1 MAPQLPRAEELFGSD
16 NPRDLAAKADA
27 FNEATVKSMQA
38 GARGDFVPAVHI
50 PGVSENSP
58 VSALGALEKALSN
71 PSIAKSIDASTL
83 ASLQTQVQ
91 QQREIVKDITIGDG
105 LTTGSPIG
113 TGLVPFDLE
122 APAKYLAPR
131 PTPLRNKLPREKGQ
145 GTSRRFKRITGITG
159 SGTGGVGSFHP
170 GISETTQ
177 NNFAPNGA
185 SNALYLNR
193 GAKISYAGDDKIVP
207 YFAFGLS
214 DSVSFEAQFAGQ
226 GFQDIRALSAQSLL
240 YSSMLMEER
249 MLLMGRGSNTSY
261 FAGALSVPTATI
273 ANASPNTGESAVT
286 GYTTNIWVKV
296 TADAGDFGESASS
309 TIASVAASAG
319 TVAVVTI
326 SSAIT
331 GALGYRVYVGT
342 GASAPA
348 DSALFYAG
356 RTGSLTFRITGALP
370 TSGTTVAHAVSTD
383 TSAYANGYDG
393 IMAYVTGSQAGYTKN
408 LNSTFNGVSP
418 GSEFQAAFASLYTS
432 VKADPDE
439 ILFNGTDRKN
449 LSELLKN
456 SSSTNYRLTLQQ
468 DEIGNAV
475 VGSVITAIQ
484 NEVTGKVVPMTVH
497 PWMPQGNTAIL
508 SYSLPIPDSQVSN
521 VWSVVNVQDYMGINW
536 PVVDFQ
542 YQMSSYWQ
550 GTFVC
555 YAPAWNGSITGIAVS

>member
-1 MAPQLPRAEELFGSD
+1 MSTLPPASEMFGTTD
-16 NPRDLAAKADA
+16 PRDLAAKAEG
-27 FNEATVKSMQA
+27 FNEAVSKSLNA
-38 GARGDFVPAVHI
+38 GARGDFQPAI
-50 PGVSENSP
+50 NLPGMTKGVG
-58 VSALGALEKALSN
+58 SAMASLEAAANDPILAKAIGA
-71 PSIAKSIDASTL
+71 DTL
-83 ASLQTQVQ
+83 ASLQAQVQ
-91 QQREIVKDITIGDG
+91 ASREIVKDITIGDG

-159 SGTGGVGSFHP
+159 SGTGGVGVFHP

-177 NNFAPNGA
+177 NNFAPSGA

-193 GAKISYAGDDKIVP
+193 GAKITYAGDDKVVP
-207 YFAFGLS
+207 YFEFGVS
-214 DSVSFEAQFAGQ
+214 DSVSFAAQYAGQ

-240 YSSMLMEER
+240 YSSMLLEER
-249 MLLMGRGSNTSY
+249 MLLMGRGSDTTY
-261 FAGALSVPTATI
+261 FSGALSAPSITI
-273 ANASPNTGESAVT
+273 TLRAPATGETAIT
-286 GYTTNIWVKV
+286 GASTNIYVKA
-296 TADAGDFGESASS
+296 TSDAGDFGQSVLSS
-309 TIASVAASAG
+309 VASVAASAG
-319 TVAVVTI
+319 TVADVKITAPV
-326 SSAIT
+326 T
-331 GALGYRVYVGT
+331 GALGYRVYSGT
-342 GASAPA
+342 AASAPA
-348 DSALFYAG
+348 DSALFYDG
-356 RTGSLTFRITGALP
+356 RTGSLTFTVQGAFP
-370 TSGTTVAHAVSTD
+370 TTIAASTVTAS
-383 TSAYANGYDG
+383 SSQANGYDG
-393 IMAYVTGSQAGYTKN
+393 IMPIVTGANSGYTKN
-408 LNSTFNGVSP
+408 LNSTFNAVSP
-418 GSEFQAAFASLYTS
+418 GSEFQTAFASLYDS

-475 VGSVITAIQ
+475 LGSVITAIQ

-536 PVVDFQ
+536 PVIDFQ
-542 YQMSSYWQ
+542 YQISSYWQ
-550 GTFVC
+550 GTFLC
-555 YAPAWNGSITGIAVS
+555 YAPAWNGSVTGIAA

>member
-1 MAPQLPRAEELFGSD
+1 MATLPPASEMFGTTD
-16 NPRDLAAKADA
+16 PRDLAAKTEG
-27 FNEATVKSMQA
+27 FNEAISKSLNA
-38 GARGDFVPAVHI
+38 GARGDFNPAVHI
-50 PGVSENSP
+50 PGMTKGVGSAMASLEAAANDP
-58 VSALGALEKALSN
+58 VLAKAIGA
-71 PSIAKSIDASTL
+71 DTL
-83 ASLQTQVQ
+83 ASLQAQVQ
-91 QQREIVKDITIGDG
+91 ASREIVKDITIGDG

-159 SGTGGVGSFHP
+159 SGTGGVGVFHP

-177 NNFAPNGA
+177 NNFAPSGA

-193 GAKISYAGDDKIVP
+193 GAKITYAGDDKVVP
-207 YFAFGLS
+207 YFEFGVS
-214 DSVSFEAQFAGQ
+214 DSVSFAAQYAGQ

-240 YSSMLMEER
+240 YSSMLLEER

-261 FAGALSVPTATI
+261 FSGALSAPSITI
-273 ANASPNTGESAVT
+273 TLRAPATGETAIT
-286 GYTTNIWVKV
+286 GAGTNIYVKA
-296 TADAGDFGESASS
+296 TSDAGDFGQSVLSS
-309 TIASVAASAG
+309 VASVAASAG
-319 TVAVVTI
+319 TVADVKIT
-326 SSAIT
+326 SAVT
-331 GALGYRVYVGT
+331 GALGYRVYSGT
-342 GASAPA
+342 GSSAPA
-348 DSALFYAG
+348 DSALFYDG
-356 RTGSLTFRITGALP
+356 RTGSLTYTLQGAFP
-370 TSGTTVAHAVSTD
+370 TTIAASTAASD

-393 IMAYVTGSQAGYTKN
+393 IMPTVTGANSGYTKN
-408 LNSTFNGVSP
+408 INGSFNATSP
-418 GSEFQAAFASLYTS
+418 GAEFQTAFASLYDS

-456 SSSTNYRLTLQQ
+456 SSSNNYRLTLTQ

-475 VGSVITAIQ
+475 MGSVITAIQ

-508 SYSLPIPDSQVSN
+508 SYTLPIPDSQVSN

-536 PVVDFQ
+536 PVIDFQ
-542 YQMSSYWQ
+542 YQISSYWQ
-550 GTFVC
+550 GTFLC
-555 YAPAWNGSITGIAVS
+555 YAPAWNGSVTGISA

>member
-1 MAPQLPRAEELFGSD
+1 MNISPETLFGTSD
-16 NPRDLAAKADA
+16 PRDLAAKTEG
-27 FNEATVKSMQA
+27 FHEALNKSITA
-38 GARGDFVPAVHI
+38 AARGEFVPAAEMSI
-50 PGVSENSP
+50 PGVGQSP
-58 VSALGALEKALSN
+58 AVALAEAEKAISN
-71 PSIAKSIDASTL
+71 PMLAKAIGADAL
-83 ASLQTQVQ
+83 ASIQQQVQ
-91 QQREIVKDITIGDG
+91 AGREIVKDIVVGDG
-105 LTTGSPIG
+105 FTTGSPVS

-131 PTPLRNKLPREKGQ
+131 PTPLRNKLARVKGQ
-145 GTSRRFKRITGITG
+145 GTARRIKRITGITG
-159 SGTGGVGSFHP
+159 SGTGGVSVFHP
-170 GISETTQ
+170 GIAETTQ
-177 NNFAPNGA
+177 TNFAVNGS

-193 GAKISYAGDDKIVP
+193 GAKISYAGDDKIFP
-207 YFAFGLS
+207 YYQFSMS
-214 DSVSFEAQFAGQ
+214 DEVSFAAQFAGQ

-240 YSSMLMEER
+240 YSSMLAEER
-249 MLLMGRGSNTSY
+249 MLLFGRGSNTSY
-261 FAGALSVPTATI
+261 WSGALSVPTATI
-273 ANASPNTGESAVT
+273 ANASPATGESPVT
-286 GYTTNIWVKV
+286 GYTTNLWIKV

-309 TIASVAASAG
+309 AIASVAASAG
-319 TVAVVTI
+319 TVGVVTI

-348 DSALFYAG
+348 DSALYYAG
-356 RTGSLTFRITGALP
+356 RTGSLTFRLTGALP

-393 IMAYVTGSQAGYTKN
+393 IMPYVTGANSGYNKV
-408 LNSTFNGVSP
+408 LNSTFNGTSP

-536 PVVDFQ
+536 PVIDFQ

-555 YAPAWNGSITGIAVS
+555 YAPAWNGSITGIAAS